1 MLTGMMI
8 DTNRFKVRTGT
19 RTFEAAAM
27 IRRWGADPQ
36 EADNL
41 LKDEYSEFE
50 TKTKALKFCEKRD
63 NGIVISAVTDN
74 EILSRA
80 MLSQVADTILMIKGV
95 EAAFVIAKISD
106 SQTAISARSRG
117 HVNVQ
122 VIMERMHGGGH
133 LSAAALQRENTSV
146 EDLRTELIATLDEVM
161 KEE

>member
-1 MLTGMMI
+1 M
-8 DTNRFKVRTGT
+8 
-19 RTFEAAAM
+19 
-27 IRRWGADPQ
+27 
-36 EADNL
+36 
-41 LKDEYSEFE
+41 
-50 TKTKALKFCEKRD
+50 
-63 NGIVISAVTDN
+63 TDN

-95 EAAFVIAKISD
+95 EAAFVIARISD

>member
-19 RTFEAAAM
+19 RTFETAAM

-50 TKTKALKFCEKRD
+50 TKTKVLKFCEKRD

-95 EAAFVIAKISD
+95 KPLLS
-106 SQTAISARSRG
+106 SPRSAIPRRRSAR
-117 HVNVQ
+117 
-122 VIMERMHGGGH
+122 
-133 LSAAALQRENTSV
+133 AAAAMSTCR
-146 EDLRTELIATLDEVM
+146 
-161 KEE
+161 